1 MNMSETVARTTTVDL
16 KSVHVQI
23 VNLVPVIT
31 KQQGENHIQ
40 TSAKHTKGG
49 PDRTACDFSSFFFL
63 VERITFKRNPEV
75 I

>member
-1 MNMSETVARTTTVDL
+1 MTTVDL

-40 TSAKHTKGG
+40 TSAKHTKGS
-49 PDRTACDFSSFFFL
+49 PIKTACDLFIYFL
-63 VERITFKRNPEV
+63 IERRTFKKNPNV